1 MAAAMNSQLLR
12 QVDRQTWI
20 ALVCL
25 AVGWFFLATLVTTV
39 GPVEQKYH
47 FFDMLTVMLNPAWLL
62 YGMGSSH
69 PLESVAFGLLDL
81 VVLILPIV
89 PFVVRK
95 RSAWLLSMA
104 PLALMLLSGYALY
117 KRTSGPYFAATERG
131 GRWAHALVNFSNAV
145 AEGVGDAAA
154 RHISVG
160 LGSYLALLA
169 ALFLAVKGLRTFR
182 AAAPALTPLLP
193 PSS

>member
-1 MAAAMNSQLLR
+1 MNLELLR
-12 QVDRQTWI
+12 KVDRQTWI

-25 AVGWFFLATLVTTV
+25 AVGWFFLATLVTTIGSV
-39 GPVEQKYH
+39 QQKYH

-62 YGMGSSH
+62 YGLGSSR
-69 PLESVAFGLLDL
+69 PMESVAFGLLDL
-81 VVLILPIV
+81 VVLVLPIV
-89 PFVVRK
+89 PFIVRK
-95 RSAWLLSMA
+95 RSASLLSVA
-104 PLALMLLSGYALY
+104 PLVLMLLSGYALY

-131 GRWAHALVNFSNAV
+131 GHWTHALVNFGNAL
-145 AEGVGDAAA
+145 AESVGDAVA

-160 LGSYLALLA
+160 LGAYLALLA

-182 AAAPALTPLLP
+182 AAAPVLDPSLP